1 MRVRRP
7 IRFLALSGILGI
19 ALGAVSVRADDAV
32 ILQLDWLPTG
42 HHQAPFAGI
51 KEGYFKE
58 ERIDLEIRRGLGAAD
73 ALTKVATGAAQFGFT
88 DIVNVMSTP
97 ATRVKAIMS
106 IDFQVPHAL
115 ITRTDTGIRSF
126 ADLPG
131 HTVATAPTA
140 SSNMFFPLVLKDAGV
155 DIGKVKIVNVDPS
168 ALAPMLLTKRVDS
181 VMMWLTNLGPRLKP
195 EADKAGIEVAALPFN
210 IVNSDMYG
218 SVIVATE
225 QTLATQPDLAKRFV
239 RALRRSYLY
248 MRDHPDATAVYVKSL
263 IPQQNLEIET
273 ASVKDSLQYMFT
285 WKDDERTFGGFDPA
299 KLKTTQMWIVRALNT
314 DPSVDPEK
322 FLDRRFF

>member
-195 EADKAGIEVAALPFN
+195 EARPENPL
-210 IVNSDMYG
+210 
-218 SVIVATE
+218 
-225 QTLATQPDLAKRFV
+225 DL
-239 RALRRSYLY
+239 
-248 MRDHPDATAVYVKSL
+248 
-263 IPQQNLEIET
+263 
-273 ASVKDSLQYMFT
+273 
-285 WKDDERTFGGFDPA
+285 G
-299 KLKTTQMWIVRALNT
+299 
-314 DPSVDPEK
+314 
-322 FLDRRFF
+322 